1 MLEKSVNKKFTL
13 KNTFIDSR
21 EKIVFQ
27 ELDSAEKN
35 AVISKNNNYGRVVCR
50 CETVTEGEIRAA
62 AQSPI
67 SPVSVDGIKRQMQC
81 WNGTLSRRFLWTE
94 SRRDFSRR
102 TKQITFGYSAR
113 P

>member
-1 MLEKSVNKKFTL
+1 MLEKSVNEKFTL

-35 AVISKNNNYGRVVCR
+35 TVISKNNDYGRIVCR

-67 SPVSVDGIKRQMQC
+67 SPVSVVEILADELNKSPLDILQDREGSYI
-81 WNGTLSRRFLWTE
+81 LVE
-94 SRRDFSRR
+94 A
-102 TKQITFGYSAR
+102 TKGGH
-113 P
+113 